1 MYVYTLTDM
10 EIVPVGIMIISNCA
24 MYNFETDQHKTNL
37 SALDNPL
44 QNPFLRKTC

>member
-24 MYNFETDQHKTNL
+24 MYNLETD
-37 SALDNPL
+37 
-44 QNPFLRKTC
+44 